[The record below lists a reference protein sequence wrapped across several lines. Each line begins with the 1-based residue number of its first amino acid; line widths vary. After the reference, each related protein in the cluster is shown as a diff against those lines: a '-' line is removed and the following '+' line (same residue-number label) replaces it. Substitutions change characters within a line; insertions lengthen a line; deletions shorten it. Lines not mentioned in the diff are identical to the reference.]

1 VVYQRRVSFS
11 IGAGY
16 EPPETATPVPDDE
29 VTGEG
34 EAWTPVEP
42 VPEVEDVVPE
52 LVDVLAV
59 APEEVVAVPGMV

>member
-1 VVYQRRVSFS
+1 MVSFS

-16 EPPETATPVPDDE
+16 EPPETATPVPDEE

-42 VPEVEDVVPE
+42 VPEVEEVVP
-52 LVDVLAV
+52 VPVLAI
-59 APEEVVAVPGMV
+59 APEETVVVPGMV